1 MRSLYVSSL
10 KGDDHF
16 DGFSPDRPLKTLSAL
31 MKKTITKGHT
41 IYLERGSVF
50 ENEYLHLNVTG
61 TATCP
66 ILITDYGDIESP
78 LPVINANGNGIW
90 YQDYGG
96 YLDNKVHVYKGYVS
110 SAVLLYDCS
119 HIKISNIEITNSST
133 LIGEEYSQADK
144 MDRTGVAIIAKDKGA
159 CTDISLEGL
168 IIHDVDG
175 NVYDKH
181 MANGGIY
188 ACALK
193 PEDEEKTGIA
203 RFKNLFIRNCTVYNV
218 SRWGIAAAY
227 SYRHA
232 DYATAY
238 LNKETFFESGNLDI
252 VIENCTVAYAGGD
265 AITAMYAYRPL
276 IINCT
281 ALSCASEM
289 NDRVYKYPLDRLGK
303 VAAAI
308 WSWKCLDSLIT
319 HNFAS
324 DTRLNQD
331 GMAYDADSGDHAVY
345 KRNFSYMNEGG
356 AMMICLEE
364 AVNTQ
369 FIENISFDDLSGTI
383 NPASCPNGHF
393 EGNTFYV
400 REGIPFERSR
410 MCGGSYTE
418 KNNKTVIIK
427 DGDNPSELL
436 K

>member
-1 MRSLYVSSL
+1 MKSLYVSSL
-10 KGDDHF
+10 KGNDSF
-16 DGFSPDRPLKTLSAL
+16 DGLSPKTPLRTLAAL
-31 MKKTITKGHT
+31 KEKG
-41 IYLERGSVF
+41 IGAGSSIFLERGSVF
-50 ENEYLHLNVTG
+50 ENEYLHLNVSG

-66 ILITDYGDIESP
+66 ILITDYGEIDLP
-78 LPVINANGNGIW
+78 LPVINANGNGVW
-90 YQDYGG
+90 YQDYGCE
-96 YLDNKVHVYKGYVS
+96 LDNKAHVYKGYVS

-119 HIKISNIEITNSST
+119 YIKLSNIEISNRST

-159 CTDISLEGL
+159 CSDITLESL

-193 PEDEEKTGIA
+193 PEDEEKSGIA
-203 RFKNLFIRNCTVYNV
+203 RFKNLFIQNCTVYNV

-238 LNKETFFESGNLDI
+238 LNKETFFESGNLDV

-276 IINCT
+276 LINNT
-281 ALSCASEM
+281 ALSSASEM
-289 NDRVYKYPLDRLGK
+289 NDRIYKEPKNRLGK
-303 VAAAI
+303 VAAGI

-319 HNFAS
+319 HNFVS

-331 GMAYDADSGDHAVY
+331 GMAYDADSGDHAIY
-345 KRNFSYMNEGG
+345 KRNFSYLNEGG

-364 AVNTQ
+364 AVNSQ
-369 FIENISFDDLSGTI
+369 FIDNISFDDLSGTI
-383 NPASCPNGHF
+383 SPANCPNGHF
-393 EGNTFYV
+393 EGNSFYV

-410 MCGGSYTE
+410 MSGGTYTE
-418 KNNKTVIIK
+418 KNNKVVKIK
-427 DGDNPSELL
+427 DGDEPTKLL